1 MFEQL
6 FTNPAVVTRH
16 REAPYAEEREH
27 YLIHCMQQS
36 YTLATLRMKARE
48 LLWIARK
55 LSVYPDLRITPAQLE
70 AVAHGWQD
78 RQQCYGRPLHTQWT
92 RTRFLVEA
100 RTWLR
105 FLGCWCEAQEIVP
118 FVECREAFATWMAC
132 ERGLS
137 AVTIQRR
144 LWYID
149 QFLRWYGARHSC
161 LAAVRLED
169 IDTFLTNHGTQGW
182 SRLSVRNLAAALR
195 VFLRYAGAKG
205 WCQAAIAEAI
215 EAPRVFTQVSLP
227 SAPSWQ
233 EVQALLT
240 HLDTDQPGDI
250 RDRAIL
256 MLFALYGFRA
266 GEVSQ
271 LRLEHLDWEQN
282 LIWAPRPKVRQ
293 TSPYPILPVVGH
305 AIIRYLQAVRPPC
318 APRALF
324 LTLRPP
330 FRPLSGSALHGL
342 TSKHF
347 QAVGIQTVH
356 HGPHTLR
363 HACAMH
369 LVAQGFSLK
378 EIGDHLGHRSAEATR
393 VYAKVDL
400 AGLREVAAFDVGD
413 LL

>member
-1 MFEQL
+1 
-6 FTNPAVVTRH
+6 
-16 REAPYAEEREH
+16 
-27 YLIHCMQQS
+27 
-36 YTLATLRMKARE
+36 MKARE

-78 RQQCYGRPLHTQWT
+78 RQQCYERPLHTQWP

-105 FLGCWCEAQEIVP
+105 FLGGWCEPQEIVP
-118 FVECREAFATWMAC
+118 FAECREALATWMAC
-132 ERGLS
+132 ERGVS

-149 QFLRWYGARHSC
+149 RFLRWYGDRHSC
-161 LAAVRLED
+161 LATVRLED
-169 IDTFLTNHGTQGW
+169 IDTFLTKQGTEGW

-195 VFLRYAGAKG
+195 VFLRYAGAQG
-205 WCQAAIAEAI
+205 WCPAAIAEAI
-215 EAPRVFTQVSLP
+215 EAPRVFTHVRLP
-227 SAPSWQ
+227 SAPPWQ
-233 EVQALLT
+233 EVQDLLA

-271 LRLEHLDWEQN
+271 LRLEPLDWEQN

-293 TSPYPILPVVGH
+293 TSPYPLLPAVGH

-318 APRALF
+318 VPRALF

-330 FRPLSGSALHGL
+330 CRPLSGSALHGL
-342 TSKHF
+342 TSKPF

-356 HGPHTLR
+356 RGPHILR

-369 LVAQGFSLK
+369 LVAQGLSLK
-378 EIGDHLGHRSAEATR
+378 EMGDHLGHRSAEATR

-400 AGLREVAAFDVGD
+400 AGLREVAALDVGD